1 MARYLVTY
9 SVEGLLT
16 IPVEAENEDAA
27 VKEAD
32 KMVPE
37 YMDEVA
43 WTDWEAP
50 SVEKAKEE

>member
-16 IPVEAENEDAA
+16 IPVEADNEDAA

-37 YMDEVA
+37 HMDEVA
-43 WTDWEAP
+43 WDWAF
-50 SVEKAKEE
+50 VEKAKEE

>member
-9 SVEGLLT
+9 SVEGFLT
-16 IPVEAENEDAA
+16 IPVEAENEEDA

-37 YMDEVA
+37 HMIEVA
-43 WTDWEAP
+43 WTDWLFVVKDE
-50 SVEKAKEE
+50 EK